1 MHVGDERSVNLL
13 GAWVLAMAEAMR
25 EAAERSTGM
34 SGAGPAALVAIAA
47 ESGMSVDTLRR
58 ALGLTHPGAVR
69 LVDRLEQRG
78 WVERGAAPGRAVA
91 LRPTAAGLA
100 ARDAL
105 LAARH
110 DALFAQLERLGPD
123 RERLAALIEP
133 LLLEQA
139 TDQTELRRLCRLCDR
154 VACAPCP
161 PWTHLHSASTD
172 QATAGSGARDEAEGG
187 GGDG

>member
-1 MHVGDERSVNLL
+1 MHNTGRSVNLL
-13 GAWVLAMAEAMR
+13 GAWVLAMADAMR

-34 SGAGPAALVAIAA
+34 SGAGPAALVAVAA
-47 ESGMSVDTLRR
+47 EPGMSVDTLRR

-78 WVERGAAPGRAVA
+78 WVERGTAAGRAVA
-91 LRPTAAGLA
+91 LRPTPAGLG

-110 DALFAQLERLGPD
+110 DALATQLERLGPG
-123 RERLAALIEP
+123 RERLAGMIEP

-139 TDQTELRRLCRLCDR
+139 SDPSELRRLCRLCDR
-154 VACAPCP
+154 LACEPCP
-161 PWTHLHSASTD
+161 PWAHLDSTITD
-172 QATAGSGARDEAEGG
+172 DGTAGPGVPNEARA
-187 GGDG
+187 GDGDG

>member
-1 MHVGDERSVNLL
+1 MHIGDERSVNVL
-13 GAWVLAMAEAMR
+13 GAWVLAMADAMR

-47 ESGMSVDTLRR
+47 EPGMTVDTLRR

-69 LVDRLEQRG
+69 LVDRLEQHG
-78 WVERGAAPGRAVA
+78 WVERGAAAGRAVA
-91 LRPTAAGLA
+91 LRPTPAGLS

-110 DALFAQLERLGPD
+110 GALATHLERLGPD
-123 RERLAALIEP
+123 RERLASLIEP

-139 TDQTELRRLCRLCDR
+139 ADQGELRRLCRLCDR
-154 VACAPCP
+154 VACEPCP
-161 PWTHLHSASTD
+161 PWTHLDSTTTD
-172 QATAGSGARDEAEGG
+172 DATAGTGARNETRAGDE
-187 GGDG
+187 DG